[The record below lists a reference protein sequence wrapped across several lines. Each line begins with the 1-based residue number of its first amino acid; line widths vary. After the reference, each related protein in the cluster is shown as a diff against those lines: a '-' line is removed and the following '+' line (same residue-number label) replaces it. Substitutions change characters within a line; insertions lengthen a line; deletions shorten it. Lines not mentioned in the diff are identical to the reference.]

1 MTDMDNADIIE
12 EARKVFSGPIAFLKS
27 APALEFLPDMAVN
40 EVAFAGRSNVGK
52 SSLLNALTNRNTLAR
67 TSNTPGRTQELNF
80 FDVGEPLRFRLV
92 DMPGYGYAKAPKDVV
107 RKWKFLV
114 NDYLR
119 GRAALKRTLVLIDSR
134 HGIKEVDT
142 DMLDM
147 LDGAAVS
154 YRIILTKAD
163 KIKASELEQVF
174 VDTAAAIRKRPAAH
188 PDIIATSAEKG
199 MGIPELRAAVLE
211 SVTQG

>member
-1 MTDMDNADIIE
+1 MNDMESPDLIE
-12 EARKVFSGPIAFLKS
+12 EARKVFSGPITFLKS
-27 APALEFLPDMAVN
+27 APTLEFLPDMAVN

-52 SSLLNALTNRNTLAR
+52 SSLLNALTNRNNLAR

-80 FDVGEPLRFRLV
+80 FDVGDPLRFRLV